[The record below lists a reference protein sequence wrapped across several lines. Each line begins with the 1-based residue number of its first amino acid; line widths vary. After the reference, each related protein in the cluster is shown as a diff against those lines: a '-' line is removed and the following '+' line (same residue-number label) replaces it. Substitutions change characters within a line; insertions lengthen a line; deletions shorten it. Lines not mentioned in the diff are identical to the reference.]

1 MTDRQKRFCE
11 EYLTELN
18 ATQAAIRAGYSEK
31 YAHTNANKLLQN
43 TTIQKYI
50 ADLQADLRE
59 KTKITQKQLISELT
73 TIGFADVDTQ
83 NIKAADK
90 IKALIAIAEML
101 GLDKPKEDDDGGLVR
116 ELLEEYGK
124 V

>member
-1 MTDRQKRFCE
+1 M
-11 EYLTELN
+11 TELN